1 MKQPAFRLEPVLALR
16 RTEERTASLA
26 AAEAAREATAA
37 AERAELDAAALTER
51 RLPAQATGGAFVA
64 AMVASAAAAADVSAV
79 RALAV
84 ARAEQADLVRARWT
98 AAAQETKALEKL
110 RDRHAL
116 ALRHAEDAAETRAID
131 DLVTGRYSAPTGDG
145 PLGRGEEEAW
155 RG

>member
-1 MKQPAFRLEPVLALR
+1 VKQPAFRLEPVLALR

-98 AAAQETKALEKL
+98 AAAQRTKGLERL
-110 RDRHAL
+110 RERHVADL
-116 ALRHAEDAAETRAID
+116 QAAADAAEERLID
-131 DLVTGRYSAPTGDG
+131 DLVTRKHSTTARTGR
-145 PLGRGEEEAW
+145 EEETW
-155 RG
+155 TD